1 MSNKLRIA
9 LSIAIAGVGLVIPA
23 AAQVKATGV
32 LLKVAVP
39 TVIAGHTLQP
49 GNYEVSSWTEPDV
62 LTIQKT
68 GTGQTSMFVLPT
80 AVSEGNRF
88 RGVATPALEASNNA
102 SGVPTI
108 TSIYFP
114 AQDRAYY
121 FSTKIEE
128 RGDVTHGQPA
138 LTSTAAQ

>member
-9 LSIAIAGVGLVIPA
+9 LSIAVAGLGMVIPA
-23 AAQVKATGV
+23 AAQVRTSAV

-39 TVIAGHTLQP
+39 TIIAGHTLQP
-49 GNYEVSSWTEPDV
+49 GSYEVASWTDPSV
-62 LTIQKT
+62 VTIQKA
-68 GTGQTSMFVLPT
+68 GTTHTSMFVLPV
-80 AVSEGNRF
+80 AVSDGNQF
-88 RGVATPALEASNNA
+88 RGVATPAFEARTSA

-138 LTSTAAQ
+138 SASTAAQ